1 MEVIF
6 VAIVFTEFL
15 DLVESTFGLE
25 IVDEIIEKSDLPS
38 KGAYT
43 SIGTYAFSEMLSL
56 ITNLSEK
63 TSMSVDELLHV
74 YGLHFFS
81 VIERDYPGILKT
93 YSGPMDLLSSVES
106 HIHVEVRKIYP
117 DAELPRFEM
126 TEKTENKL
134 VLIYYSSR
142 SMYAFAHGLIEK
154 SFEYYG
160 KSANVTYE
168 KIREDGSEVKF
179 VILKNE

>member
-1 MEVIF
+1 MKG
-6 VAIVFTEFL
+6 IVFTEFL
-15 DLVESTFGLE
+15 ELVESNFGLE
-25 IVDEIIEKSDLPS
+25 VVDEIIEKSDLPS
-38 KGAYT
+38 QGAYT

-63 TSMSVDELLHV
+63 TNMSVDELLHV

-117 DAELPRFEM
+117 DAELPRFEIQDR
-126 TEKTENKL
+126 TDSSLT
-134 VLIYYSSR
+134 LIYYSSR
-142 SMYAFAHGLIEK
+142 SMYAFARGLMEK
-154 SFEYYG
+154 AFEHYG
-160 KSANVTYE
+160 KKANISYT
-168 KIREDGSEVKF
+168 KLKEDGSEVKF
-179 VILKNE
+179 VILKDE